1 MFNATGHAARGRGEP
16 VTEIRT
22 ALLAGLQALS
32 AWEAAA
38 MILAVVYLLL
48 AIRQNAW
55 CWVAALASAAIYG
68 VLMFEAR
75 LYMQSL
81 LQLFYMAMASYGWWH
96 WLRGAGGDDLPV
108 TSWDRSDH
116 VLPLAL
122 ILATGLAVGWFL
134 SVNSDAAYPYLDA
147 LAACGAIVTTWMV
160 ARKVLQNWHYWFV
173 IDAVSVYLYASQGLW
188 LTALLFLGYL
198 FLILVGYRRWRASMP
213 AHA

>member
-1 MFNATGHAARGRGEP
+1 L
-16 VTEIRT
+16 TEIRT

-38 MILAVVYLLL
+38 VILAVAYLLL

-55 CWVAALASAAIYG
+55 CWAAALASAAIYL

-81 LQLFYMAMASYGWWH
+81 LQLFYMGMAAYGWWH
-96 WLRGAGGDDLPV
+96 WLRGAGGDELPV

-122 ILATGLAVGWFL
+122 IVATGLAVGWFL
-134 SVNSDAAYPYLDA
+134 SETSDAAYPFLDA

-198 FLILVGYRRWRASMP
+198 FLILVGYQRWRASMP

>member
-1 MFNATGHAARGRGEP
+1 M
-16 VTEIRT
+16 TEIRT

-38 MILAVVYLLL
+38 VILAVAYLLL

-55 CWVAALASAAIYG
+55 CWAAALASAAIYL
-68 VLMFEAR
+68 VLMYEAR

-81 LQLFYMAMASYGWWH
+81 LQLFYMGMAAYGWWH
-96 WLRGAGGDDLPV
+96 WLRGAGGDELPV
-108 TSWDRSDH
+108 ISWERSDH
-116 VLPLAL
+116 VLPLVL
-122 ILATGLAVGWFL
+122 IVATGLGVGWFL
-134 SVNSDAAYPYLDA
+134 SATSDAAYPFLDA

-198 FLILVGYRRWRASMP
+198 FLILVGYQRWRASMP

>member
-1 MFNATGHAARGRGEP
+1 M
-16 VTEIRT
+16 TEIRA
-22 ALLAGLQALS
+22 ALFAGLQALS

-38 MILAVVYLLL
+38 VLLAVAYLLL

-55 CWVAALASAAIYG
+55 CWAAALVSAAIYL
-68 VLMFEAR
+68 VLMYEAR

-81 LQLFYMAMASYGWWH
+81 LQLFYMGMAAYGWWH
-96 WLRGAGGDDLPV
+96 WLRGAGGDELPV

-122 ILATGLAVGWFL
+122 IAATGLAVGWFL
-134 SVNSDAAYPYLDA
+134 SETSDAAHPFLDA

-188 LTALLFLGYL
+188 LTALLFLAYL
-198 FLILVGYRRWRASMP
+198 FLILVGYQQWRASMP